1 MRKSQRDVLI
11 EVGTCLNRASPGRP
25 NHGER
30 VSLGLSLGLSR
41 EDFTAEAA
49 I

>member
-1 MRKSQRDVLI
+1 MI

-30 VSLGLSLGLSR
+30 VSLGLKRVSR